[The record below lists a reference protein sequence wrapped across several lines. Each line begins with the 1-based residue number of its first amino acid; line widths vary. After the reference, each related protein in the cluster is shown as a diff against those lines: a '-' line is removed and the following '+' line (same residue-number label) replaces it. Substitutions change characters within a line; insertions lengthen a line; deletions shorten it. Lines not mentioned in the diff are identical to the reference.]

1 MSKKSRLFV
10 IDASVM
16 SGAGSKEG
24 YSGACTGLLNE
35 ILNICHRAVITE
47 DIKLEWDKHQSLAAK
62 KWRSAMASKR
72 KLVRL
77 DLPARKNFDDKVN
90 ACVPKA
96 NLNDKR
102 ELLKDT
108 HLLAA
113 AYGADRLLLTADVKL
128 LGLCEKH
135 AIEQNIE
142 WLTVSHVHGSHQA
155 LFDRVR
161 DLATSRPN
169 PPLPKKS

>member
-1 MSKKSRLFV
+1 MSKQSRLLV
-10 IDASVM
+10 VDASVM
-16 SGAGSKEG
+16 RSAGIKEG
-24 YSGACTGLLNE
+24 CSAACAGLLNE
-35 ILNICHRAVITE
+35 ILKICAVITA
-47 DIKLEWDKHQSLAAK
+47 DIQAEWNQHQSSVAK
-62 KWRSAMASKR
+62 KWRSAMASKG
-72 KLVRL
+72 KLVKL
-77 DLPARKNFDDKVN
+77 DLPERENFDKKVN

-96 NLNDKR
+96 NIKDKN

-142 WLTVSHVHGSHQA
+142 WLTVAPAHGTHQA
-155 LFDRVR
+155 LFDRLR

-169 PPLPKKS
+169 PPLPKKP